1 MKTSLEILNKTEEIL
16 SKSAKSEKLD
26 PEDIVDNGKDIQ
38 DEVEK
43 QEEKKKEKEKDTEDE
58 DDLTPEER
66 EALESGEYDY
76 EPEDEDETEE
86 DEDEEDDD
94 TIEEGEETRK
104 SMENILVILG
114 NTLNRVESLEKSL
127 TRANRTIQKLSG
139 KNEELSKSLKGA
151 PLGRKSVSKASI
163 LEKSFNTSAG
173 ILDTPDIETLS
184 KSQKA
189 EVLSKALINGNSEV
203 TAADVINAEMSGTIR
218 PELMGLFKK

>member
-16 SKSAKSEKLD
+16 SKSAKSEKLEPKD
-26 PEDIVDNGKDIQ
+26 VVDNGDDIK
-38 DEVEK
+38 DEVEE
-43 QEEKKKEKEKDTEDE
+43 QEAKKKSKEEDTDE
-58 DDLTPEER
+58 DDLTPEEK

-76 EPEDEDETEE
+76 EPEDEDEDEE

-114 NTLNRVESLEKSL
+114 NTLNRVEYLEKSL
-127 TRANRTIQKLSG
+127 ARANRTIRNLSG
-139 KNEELSKSLKGA
+139 RNEELAKSLKGT
-151 PLGRKSVSKASI
+151 PMGRKSVSKASI

-173 ILDTPDIETLS
+173 ILDTPEIETLS

-189 EVLSKALINGNSEV
+189 EVLSKALIAGNVDV
-203 TAADVINAEMSGTIR
+203 TTTDIINAEMTGTIR